1 MFFMWNYNNVTLCFN
16 HRNEREA
23 NRIGLILMATAGYDP
38 LMAYEAFDKMGQS
51 YDDNVVIRFKDME
64 EAYNLYKEVK
74 SSTNLRSKEDA
85 SKVEILMLVCFQKY

>member
-1 MFFMWNYNNVTLCFN
+1 MSNHNNVTFCFN

-74 SSTNLRSKEDA
+74 SSTNL
-85 SKVEILMLVCFQKY
+85 

>member
-1 MFFMWNYNNVTLCFN
+1 MFFMSNYNNVTFCFN

-23 NRIGLILMATAGYDP
+23 NRIGLILMATTGYDP

-74 SSTNLRSKEDA
+74 SSTDLQSKEDA
-85 SKVEILMLVCFQKY
+85 SEVEILMLVCFQKY